1 MKKKS
6 LIIIVLFLCISVVMK
21 GSQLFAHN
29 SDKEEKAPYAVG
41 ATLPADTV
49 FTRTTENGEII
60 VRDQKEINKE
70 TKKHMAEEE
79 RMARTKNIGSARD
92 LSYGVVNFRTKS
104 ATQNTKYIDTATGD
118 SGYTNGTY
126 QADGAYLGMENG
138 KVKFMQSGVIGLV
151 NPGDVQ
157 VYAYDDVAAV
167 NYYSANQ
174 GNFYHNVAL
183 DVMKNSYDANL
194 FGKQP
199 SYIKTGSAYYSYDGH
214 YFYNTYQQMIKDY
227 KAGTRK
233 NSVNSN
239 DPYYNYYQFA
249 SARTKTSFSAS
260 DLNTY
265 LSSYLGSSKYAK
277 SKLNNMGQAM
287 IDAQNKYGANALLIL
302 GVAINE
308 SAFGMSSIAQSK
320 NNLFGLNAIDSN
332 PGQADAFASP
342 KDSIIEFAKYYVH
355 LWYSTPGAGSTYHG
369 AFLGDKA
376 SGMNVSYASDPNW
389 GEKAAAWMWYAE
401 KYVDKSD
408 AGKHKIGFKGAGNI
422 NIRKDATTDSTLL
435 YTTPKNMNM
444 AFVILDEVSGQ
455 SIDGSNKWYKIQL
468 DPSLNSS
475 RTAIDYSGNGYDFN
489 KSYGY
494 VHASLLS
501 NVAYDNDSSGDS
513 GGGGSTAYKKGD
525 VNGDG
530 KITSMDYVLVKNH
543 ILGIKKLSGAGAK
556 AADVNGDGKITSMD
570 YVLIKNDILGI
581 SHIK

>member
-1 MKKKS
+1 
-6 LIIIVLFLCISVVMK
+6 MK

-29 SDKEEKAPYAVG
+29 NDEKAKAPYAVG

-49 FTRTTENGEII
+49 FTRTTEDGKIV
-60 VRDQKEINKE
+60 VRDQKKINQE
-70 TKKHMAEEE
+70 TKQHMKQEA
-79 RMARTKNIGSARD
+79 RMARTKGTGGARD

-104 ATQNTKYIDTATGD
+104 ATQNTKYSDTATGQ

-126 QADGAYLGMENG
+126 QADGAYLGMEKG

-151 NPGDVQ
+151 DPGDVQ
-157 VYAYDDVAAV
+157 VYDYDDVAAV

-183 DVMKNSYDANL
+183 DVMKNSYDTNL

-199 SYIKTGSAYYSYDGH
+199 SYIKTGVAYYSYDGH
-214 YFYNTYQQMIKDY
+214 YFYETYQQMIKDY

-233 NSVNSN
+233 HAVNPN
-239 DPYYNYYQFA
+239 DPYYNYYQYA
-249 SARTKTSFSAS
+249 SVRTKTTFSAS

-287 IDAQNKYGANALLIL
+287 IDAQNKYGANALLTL

-308 SAFGMSSIAQSK
+308 SAFGMSSIAQEK
-320 NNLFGLNAIDSN
+320 NNLFGLDAVDSN
-332 PGQADAFASP
+332 PNQADVFASP
-342 KDSIIEFAKYYVH
+342 KDSINDFAKYYVH
-355 LWYSTPGAGSTYHG
+355 LWYSTPGAGTTYHG

-401 KYVDKSD
+401 NYVNKSD
-408 AGKHKIGFKGAGNI
+408 AGKHQIGFKDAGSI
-422 NIRKDATTDSTLL
+422 NIRKDATSNSTLL
-435 YTTPKNMNM
+435 YTTPNNMNM
-444 AFVILDEVSGQ
+444 AFDILGEVTGQ
-455 SIDGSNKWYKIQL
+455 SVDGSNKWYKIQL
-468 DPSLNSS
+468 DPSLNAS
-475 RTAIDYSGNGYDFN
+475 RTAIDYSGNGYDFKN
-489 KSYGY
+489 SYGY

-501 NVAYDNDSSGDS
+501 NVVYNNNSSGGGDS
-513 GGGGSTAYKKGD
+513 GSSNSGTPTYKKGD

-530 KITSMDYVLVKNH
+530 KVTSMDYVLVKNY
-543 ILGIKKLSGAGAK
+543 ILGINKLSGAGAK

-581 SHIK
+581 SHIN